1 MRSTRRLPAPPL
13 PRSGNAAVHRAR
25 APLNSDVQ
33 CAISHKQ
40 FLSGTAAAL
49 RLVQQAVKCLLP
61 MAAMHVARASVP
73 ELPRRCENGRQST
86 GAVAAPAVRARP
98 VGHDAAD
105 HLRRLC
111 VAAGRPAAS
120 DDETDAHCAS
130 VARPVWAARPQF
142 SCSARIACPRGRK
155 SGPVRTQ
162 HTLGAC
168 SHSAEEQQDRGQAWA
183 VPQVRRSPNKSESGG
198 VVAKMSMYDVKLTNP
213 RSLGTLVRAA
223 HEGACRRALKRSHSA
238 GGNGNGDE
246 TRGRVA
252 DGHRGVHATMTSA
265 LDEM

>member
-1 MRSTRRLPAPPL
+1 M
-13 PRSGNAAVHRAR
+13 
-25 APLNSDVQ
+25 
-33 CAISHKQ
+33 
-40 FLSGTAAAL
+40 
-49 RLVQQAVKCLLP
+49 P
-61 MAAMHVARASVP
+61 MAAMHEARASVP

-198 VVAKMSMYDVKLTNP
+198 VVAKMSMYDVKPAQSWHSGKSCSRRCLSTSAKKITQRGRQWKWRRNAWPSGRRAP
-213 RSLGTLVRAA
+213 RSCAVVHDA
-223 HEGACRRALKRSHSA
+223 RR
-238 GGNGNGDE
+238 
-246 TRGRVA
+246 
-252 DGHRGVHATMTSA
+252 MTSA
-265 LDEM
+265 GRDVKGGAGHALF